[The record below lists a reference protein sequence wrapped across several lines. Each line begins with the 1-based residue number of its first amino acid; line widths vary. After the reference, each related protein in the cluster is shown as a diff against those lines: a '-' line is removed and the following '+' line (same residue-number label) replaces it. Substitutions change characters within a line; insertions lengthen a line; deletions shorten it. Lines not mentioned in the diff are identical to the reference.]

1 MHGPAAGGIV
11 RGESPEFV
19 LSSSSEPSLIDGR
32 YERVAVLGQGTTAT
46 VYRVRDIHTGEA
58 RAIKMLSPRLARHEA
73 VRDRF
78 AREALVTA
86 RLRHPNVVKVH
97 GTGVHEGAPYIVMDF
112 IRGGTLRERVEE
124 RGPLPPRIASAVL
137 QQALHALHHAHAEGI
152 VHRDVKP
159 NNVMITADGTPRV
172 VDFGIGRAT
181 GADRNFMTDPG
192 SVLGTFGYMAPE
204 QNIDSAE
211 VDNRADIYAAGATL
225 FAVVTGRRPG
235 ELYRAFEDPTVLAP
249 VPVPLRPIIKKATR
263 YQPDDRYRTA
273 AEMAADL
280 VDAHLEL
287 PPVSPDEEA
296 TLFMTP
302 VATNTQV
309 IRQQIDLSD
318 IAGPDKA
325 AAERRRRRREGRDAK
340 LARETPDAVP
350 LLRRE
355 VPLWGVLVAVLT
367 CILAL
372 IAAALLA

>member
-1 MHGPAAGGIV
+1 VPP
-11 RGESPEFV
+11 SPEK
-19 LSSSSEPSLIDGR
+19 PLIDGR
-32 YERVAVLGQGTTAT
+32 YERISVLGEGTTAT
-46 VYRVRDIHTGEA
+46 VYRVRDVQTGEA
-58 RAIKMLSPRLARHEA
+58 RAIKMLSPRLAVHEA

-78 AREALVTA
+78 AQEASVTA

-97 GTGVHEGAPYIVMDF
+97 GTGEHEGTPYIVMDYV
-112 IRGGTLRERVEE
+112 RGGTLKERVEE

-181 GADRNFMTDPG
+181 GRDPRFVTDPG

-204 QNIDSAE
+204 QSIDSAD

-225 FAVVTGRRPG
+225 YAVVTGRRPG
-235 ELYRAFEDPTVLAP
+235 ELYRADEDPALLAS

-273 AEMAADL
+273 AEMAKDL
-280 VDAHLEL
+280 LDAHLEL
-287 PPVSPDEEA
+287 PPVSTEEEA
-296 TLFMTP
+296 TLFLTP

-318 IAGPDKA
+318 IAAPEKA
-325 AAERRRRRREGRDAK
+325 AAERRRRRREGREAK
-340 LARETPDAVP
+340 IAREAEASPS
-350 LLRRE
+350 LLKRE
-355 VPLWGVLVAVLT
+355 VPLWGVLLVVLACIIAMIVWALVA
-367 CILAL
+367 
-372 IAAALLA
+372 